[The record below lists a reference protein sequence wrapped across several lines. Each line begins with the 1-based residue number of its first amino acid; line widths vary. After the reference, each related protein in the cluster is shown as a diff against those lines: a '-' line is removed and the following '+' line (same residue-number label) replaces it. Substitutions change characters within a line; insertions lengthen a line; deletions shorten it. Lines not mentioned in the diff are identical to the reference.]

1 MHIQNEHSGAMI
13 YLIIVIGYKLSET
26 NFIIQKQNSVS

>member
-13 YLIIVIGYKLSET
+13 YLIIVIGYKLHLYKFHYT
-26 NFIIQKQNSVS
+26 KTKFR